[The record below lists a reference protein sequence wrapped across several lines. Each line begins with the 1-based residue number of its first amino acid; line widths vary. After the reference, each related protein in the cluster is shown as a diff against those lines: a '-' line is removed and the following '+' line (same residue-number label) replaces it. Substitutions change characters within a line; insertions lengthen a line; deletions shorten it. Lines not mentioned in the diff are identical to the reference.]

1 MMILRLGLLP
11 SCLVLIVAAGCNSAT
26 PTGKPAQSADTSRP
40 KDLLGKWKLVKVG
53 GKPPDEL
60 GYKSLEI
67 DFKPDGTWNSTTVFQ
82 MPGFGAPDTFLG
94 HGKWSVDGDQLA
106 YEYDLAAGGMKIAG
120 SGPDSGKVKI
130 RREAGRLTVDPNC
143 FAQVRKKDTDPVA
156 GEYERV
162 K

>member
-1 MMILRLGLLP
+1 MIRDSRL
-11 SCLVLIVAAGCNSAT
+11 SLIVLVAFAVGGCNSA
-26 PTGKPAQSADTSRP
+26 KPSASASADTSRP
-40 KDLLGKWKLVKVG
+40 KDLVGKWKLVKAG

-106 YEYDLAAGGMKIAG
+106 YEFDLLAGGMKITG
-120 SGPDSGKVKI
+120 SGPDSGKVRI

-143 FAQVRKKDTDPVA
+143 FAQVRKKDSEPVA